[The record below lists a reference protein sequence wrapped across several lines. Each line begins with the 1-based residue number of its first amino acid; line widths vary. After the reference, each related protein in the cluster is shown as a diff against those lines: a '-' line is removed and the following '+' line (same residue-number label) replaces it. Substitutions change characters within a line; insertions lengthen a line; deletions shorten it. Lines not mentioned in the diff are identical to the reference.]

1 MTVAEQLELK
11 GRQIGWQEGWQEEW
25 QEGWQEGRSERNKEI
40 ARSMLAIG
48 LDRATI
54 IQLTGL
60 SDSKLDALADADA
73 L

>member
-11 GRQIGWQEGWQEEW
+11 GRQIGWQEGWQE
-25 QEGWQEGRSERNKEI
+25 GRSERNKKI

-54 IQLTGL
+54 IQLTGV
-60 SDSKLDALADADA
+60 SDSELDALADADA